1 MRIRA
6 GHAVLQILAIA
17 GGGALGSL
25 ARFWVSTG
33 TYQLFGRSFPWGTLV
48 VNVLG
53 SFVMGFLFVLFLERL
68 AAAPEWRAAVL
79 VGFLG
84 AFTTFSTFSIETLSL
99 MEEGLLLKALL
110 NVAASVL
117 VCLLACWVGV
127 ILGRSL

>member
-1 MRIRA
+1 M
-6 GHAVLQILAIA
+6 LQILAIA

-33 TYQLFGRSFPWGTLV
+33 IYQLFGRSFPWGTLV
-48 VNVLG
+48 VNVSG

-84 AFTTFSTFSIETLSL
+84 AYTTFSTFSIETLSL
-99 MEEGLLLKALL
+99 MEEGFLLKALL

-117 VCLLACWVGV
+117 VCLLACWVGI

>member
-1 MRIRA
+1 M
-6 GHAVLQILAIA
+6 LQILAIA

-33 TYQLFGRSFPWGTLV
+33 TYQLLGRSFPWGTLV
-48 VNVLG
+48 VNVSG

-99 MEEGLLLKALL
+99 MEEGFLLKALL

-117 VCLLACWVGV
+117 VCLLACWIGV

>member
-1 MRIRA
+1 M
-6 GHAVLQILAIA
+6 LQILAIA

-33 TYQLFGRSFPWGTLV
+33 IYQLFGRSFPWGTLV
-48 VNVLG
+48 VNVSG

-84 AFTTFSTFSIETLSL
+84 AYTTFSTFSIETLSL

-117 VCLLACWVGV
+117 VCLLACWIGV

>member
-1 MRIRA
+1 M
-6 GHAVLQILAIA
+6 LQILAIA

-33 TYQLFGRSFPWGTLV
+33 IYQLFGRSFPWGTLV
-48 VNVLG
+48 VNVSG

-117 VCLLACWVGV
+117 VCLLACWIGV